1 MRGFILYC
9 SGSLIFY
16 RIDIQNIEFTEG
28 IAQICGRCIQVYT
41 TRIGRFVINYLELFR
56 NFLCSHGPC
65 TPVYRCSV
73 VIPSQK
79 TLCFKKLFIQ
89 QKLLHRGGC
98 SVLYSSCVQYVFG
111 TGFPCS
117 LAVLSPL
124 HCGEGIIGRHPTQ
137 CRPGNHA
144 GRL

>member
-9 SGSLIFY
+9 SCSVILY

-89 QKLLHRGGC
+89 QKLLHRGG
-98 SVLYSSCVQYVFG
+98 VQCFVFLMCTVCFWHRVPLPHG
-111 TGFPCS
+111 SIIP
-117 LAVLSPL
+117 LALWGGYHWTPPNSMSP
-124 HCGEGIIGRHPTQ
+124 G
-137 CRPGNHA
+137 
-144 GRL
+144 